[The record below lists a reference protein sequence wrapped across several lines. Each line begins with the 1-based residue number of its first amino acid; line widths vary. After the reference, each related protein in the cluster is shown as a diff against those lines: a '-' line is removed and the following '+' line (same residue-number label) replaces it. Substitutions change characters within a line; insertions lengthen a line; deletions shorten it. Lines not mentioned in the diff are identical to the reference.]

1 MNGICDLELPK
12 NNKMNSCHFCELLV
26 LLLLS
31 LLAFIFYMNE
41 LDKYRAHY
49 YYFLTF
55 ASLLVYFIGF
65 VLSIWGISCQDKNK
79 VIWGFKSFFLGCI
92 FLFFYFILFLN
103 DVENAKVIII
113 SFLLIIGIIL
123 CALLIQLRNSS
134 RSINVNELNR

>member
-1 MNGICDLELPK
+1 MNGICDLEVPK
-12 NNKMNSCHFCELLV
+12 KNKMSLCQFCELLV
-26 LLLLS
+26 ISFLS
-31 LLAFIFYMNE
+31 FLAFIFYLVE
-41 LDKYRAHY
+41 SRDYRAHS

-55 ASLLVYFIGF
+55 ASLLANFIGF